1 MSESQH
7 LVQMAN
13 DIGNFFRAQPNREDA
28 IAGIANHIKNFW
40 TRRMREKLAEQV
52 SHGGAELDELPR
64 EALRRLTD
72 DPGSRS
78 KPPPPGGD
86 AG

>member
-1 MSESQH
+1 MSGTQH

-28 IAGIANHIKNFW
+28 IAGIENHIKSFW
-40 TRRMREKLAEQV
+40 TRRMREKLLAQIE
-52 SHGGAELDELPR
+52 HGEAGLDELPR
-64 EALRRLTD
+64 EALRRLSSNPD
-72 DPGSRS
+72 E
-78 KPPPPGGD
+78 KPQHHSGGD